1 MTVNPISAA
10 LIGLFLPLAV
20 SALGLFAWRRQGKI
34 LDLLATAAL
43 FASAVATGL
52 GAYSLGQSGASVSAS
67 IPWLWFQG
75 TGIVLS
81 LGIHLDALG
90 ALMLFVVQAL
100 GLLVLVFSRWYL
112 HGDRFY
118 GKFFVS
124 FAFFVFAMSGVVVA
138 PGLLQAFVCWEL
150 VGLGSYFLIG
160 YWHDKPEAS
169 EDPDYQAGKPFH
181 ATGLIESKLS
191 PSSAQ
196 FKAFVVNRVGDFGFL
211 TGLALCAWVVGS
223 WSGFSGG
230 DPLSWSNLFAA
241 VAGGAFGHA
250 TFLGLSGAA
259 LLTLAGLLIFLGAMG
274 KSAQFPL
281 HVWLPDAMQ
290 GPTTASA
297 IIHAA
302 TMVAAGVFLTARIYP
317 MLTPE
322 ALVAIQWV
330 GAITAFVAATIA
342 CVQWDF
348 KAVLAYST
356 ISQLG
361 YMMLGLGAGAAAGGY
376 GAGVSHLFTHAI
388 FKCMLFLG
396 AAAVIHALHG
406 IQDLGRMGGL
416 AKKMPLTALA
426 TGVGTLAILGVPGF
440 SAFWSKDAIL
450 AAARAKV
457 SLTALDGGVVFAALV
472 PWILGLV
479 TAGLTAF
486 YMGRQWLLAF
496 AGPSRDP
503 HLADHAHDPDKPSV
517 AVLLLLAVFSL
528 QIVWTGS
535 VNPASSHSWLS
546 GMLALPAGGLH
557 AIAPEGL
564 PEELA
569 HVIHVQTMLASV
581 GILAVGLA
589 VAWLL
594 YVFQP
599 ARGARTAEW
608 LRRDAPTNLVW
619 KFLANLW
626 FFDKAYDFLFAEG
639 IGRRGG
645 KAVARADLG
654 PACSLDRALDGA
666 AGLSSWAGRFANL
679 FQSGRSGAYAGW
691 TLLAL
696 FGALAL
702 VLVYAP

>member
-1 MTVNPISAA
+1 MNVNPISAA

-20 SALGLFAWRRQGKI
+20 SVLGAFTWRKLGKA
-34 LDLLATAAL
+34 LDLLSTGAL
-43 FASAVATGL
+43 LVGAVATGL
-52 GAYSLGQSGASVSAS
+52 GAIALGQSGASVSSS
-67 IPWLWFQG
+67 IPWLWFEG
-75 TGIVLS
+75 TGIVFN
-81 LGIHLDALG
+81 LGIHIDALG

-100 GLLVLVFSRWYL
+100 GFLVLVFSRWYL
-112 HGDRFY
+112 HDDRFY
-118 GKFFVS
+118 GKFFAS
-124 FAFFVFAMSGVVVA
+124 FSFFVFAMSGVVVA
-138 PGLLQAFVCWEL
+138 PGLLQAFICWEL

-160 YWHDKPEAS
+160 YWHDKPEAAAD
-169 EDPDYQAGKPFH
+169 EDYQAGKPFY

-211 TGLALCAWVVGS
+211 SGLALCAWVVS
-223 WSGFSGG
+223 TWSGFKGG
-230 DPLSWSNLFAA
+230 DPLAWSTLFGA

-250 TFLGLSGAA
+250 SFIGLTGAA
-259 LLTLAGLLIFLGAMG
+259 LLTLAGLLLFLGAMG

-361 YMMLGLGAGAAAGGY
+361 YMMLGLGSGSEAGGY

-406 IQDLGRMGGL
+406 IQDLNRMGGL

-426 TGVGTLAILGVPGF
+426 TGIGTLAILGVPGF

-450 AAARAKV
+450 AAASAKV
-457 SLTALDGGVVFAALV
+457 SIVSVAGGCTFAALI
-472 PWILGLV
+472 PWILGLG

-486 YMGRQWLLAF
+486 YMSRQWFMAF
-496 AGPSRDP
+496 AGKARDH
-503 HLADHAHDPDKPSV
+503 HLVDHAHDPDKPSV
-517 AVLLLLAVFSL
+517 IVLLLLAVFCL
-528 QIVWTGS
+528 QFVWTGT
-535 VNPASSHSWLS
+535 VKPASSHSWLS
-546 GMLALPAGGLH
+546 GLLSMPLGGLH
-557 AIAPEGL
+557 PTALEGL

-569 HVIHVQTMLASV
+569 HHFHVQTMLAS
-581 GILAVGLA
+581 IALMAVGVGA
-589 VAWLL
+589 AWFL

-599 ARGARTAEW
+599 SRGERTAEW
-608 LRRDAPTNLVW
+608 IRRDAPTSVFW
-619 KFLANLW
+619 QFLANLW
-626 FFDKAYDFLFAEG
+626 FIDKAYDLFFVEG
-639 IGRRGG
+639 LGRRGG
-645 KAVARADLG
+645 KAVAKADLG
-654 PACSLDRALDGA
+654 TCCSLDRTVDEV
-666 AGLSSWAGRFANL
+666 AGLSGWAGRFANL

-691 TLLAL
+691 TLLVA

-702 VLVYAP
+702 VLVYSR

>member
-1 MTVNPISAA
+1 MNVNPISAA

-20 SALGLFAWRRQGKI
+20 SVLGAFTWRKLGKV
-34 LDLLATAAL
+34 LDLLSTGSL
-43 FASAVATGL
+43 LVGAVVTGL
-52 GAYSLGQSGASVSAS
+52 GAIALGQSGASVSAS
-67 IPWLWFQG
+67 IPWLWFEG
-75 TGIVLS
+75 TGIVFN
-81 LGIHLDALG
+81 LGIHIDALG

-100 GLLVLVFSRWYL
+100 GFLVLVFSRWYL
-112 HGDRFY
+112 HDDRFY
-118 GKFFVS
+118 GKFFAS
-124 FAFFVFAMSGVVVA
+124 FSFFVFAMSGVVVA
-138 PGLLQAFVCWEL
+138 PGLLQAFICWEL

-169 EDPDYQAGKPFH
+169 QDEDYQAGKPFY

-211 TGLALCAWVVGS
+211 SGLALCAWVVS
-223 WSGFSGG
+223 TWSGFKGG
-230 DPLSWSNLFAA
+230 DPLAWSTLFGA
-241 VAGGAFGHA
+241 VADGAFVDA
-250 TFLGLSGAA
+250 SFIGLSGAA
-259 LLTLAGLLIFLGAMG
+259 LLTLAGLLLFLGAMG

-317 MLTPE
+317 MLTPD

-361 YMMLGLGAGAAAGGY
+361 YMMLGLGSGSEAGGY

-406 IQDLGRMGGL
+406 IQDLNRMGGL

-426 TGVGTLAILGVPGF
+426 TGIGTLAILGVPGF

-450 AAARAKV
+450 AAASAKV
-457 SLTALDGGVVFAALV
+457 TITSVAGGCTFAALV
-472 PWILGLV
+472 PWLLGLG

-486 YMGRQWLLAF
+486 YMSRQWFMAF
-496 AGPSRDP
+496 AGKARDQ
-503 HLADHAHDPDKPSV
+503 HLVDHAHDPDKPSV
-517 AVLLLLAVFSL
+517 VVLLILAFFSL
-528 QIVWTGS
+528 QFVWTGT

-546 GMLALPAGGLH
+546 GLLNMPLGGLH
-557 AIAPEGL
+557 PTLVEGL
-564 PEELA
+564 PESLS
-569 HVIHVQTMLASV
+569 HHFHVQTMIVSV
-581 GILAVGLA
+581 LLMAAGVG
-589 VAWLL
+589 VAWFL
-594 YVFQP
+594 YVFMP
-599 ARGARTAEW
+599 SRGERTAEW
-608 LRRDAPTNLVW
+608 IRRDAPTSVAW
-619 KFLANLW
+619 QFLANLW
-626 FFDKAYDFLFAEG
+626 FIDKAYDLFLVEG
-639 IGRRGG
+639 LGRRGG
-645 KAVARADLG
+645 KAVAKADLG
-654 PACSLDRALDGA
+654 TCCSLDRAVDEA
-666 AGLSSWAGRFANL
+666 AGLSGWAGRFANF

-691 TLLAL
+691 TLLVA

>member
-1 MTVNPISAA
+1 MNPILSA

-20 SALGLFAWRRQGKI
+20 SVFGTFTWRKWGKA
-34 LDLLATAAL
+34 LDLLSVGALLVGAIATC
-43 FASAVATGL
+43 L
-52 GAYSLGQSGASVSAS
+52 GAIELGQSGASVSTS
-67 IPWLWFQG
+67 VPWLWFEG
-75 TGIVLS
+75 TGIVFS

-90 ALMLFVVQAL
+90 AMMLFVVQAL
-100 GLLVLVFSRWYL
+100 GFLVLVFSRWYL
-112 HGDRFY
+112 HDDRFY
-118 GKFFVS
+118 GKFFAS
-124 FAFFVFAMSGVVVA
+124 FSFFVFAMSGVVVA
-138 PGLLQAFVCWEL
+138 PGLLQAFICWEL

-169 EDPDYQAGKPFH
+169 QDPEYQANKPFY

-196 FKAFVVNRVGDFGFL
+196 FKAFLVNRIGDFGFL
-211 TGLALCAWVVGS
+211 SGLALCAWVVS
-223 WSGFSGG
+223 TWSGFHGG
-230 DPLSWSNLFAA
+230 DPLSWSTLFGA
-241 VAGGAFGHA
+241 VAAGAFGKV
-250 TFLGLSGAA
+250 TFLGFSGAA
-259 LLTLAGLLIFLGAMG
+259 LLTLAGLLVFLGAMG

-330 GAITAFVAATIA
+330 GAITAFVAVTIA

-361 YMMLGLGAGAAAGGY
+361 YMMLGLGSGAEAGGY

-406 IQDLGRMGGL
+406 IQDLNRMGGL

-426 TGVGTLAILGVPGF
+426 TGIGTLAILGVPGF

-450 AAARAKV
+450 AAASAKV
-457 SLTALDGGVVFAALV
+457 SIASVNGDCTFGALI
-472 PWILGLV
+472 PWILGLG

-486 YMGRQWLLAF
+486 YMSRQWLLAF
-496 AGPSRDP
+496 WGKGRDA
-503 HLADHAHDPDKPSV
+503 HAVDHAHDPDKPSV
-517 AVLLLLAVFSL
+517 IVLLVLALFSI
-528 QIVWTGS
+528 QAVWTGS
-535 VNPASSHSWLS
+535 LNPASEHSWLS
-546 GMLALPAGGLH
+546 GLLATPLGGLH
-557 AIAPEGL
+557 ATAVGL
-564 PEELA
+564 PEELSR
-569 HVIHVQTMLASV
+569 VIHIQTMVATLVLLVFGV
-581 GILAVGLA
+581 GA
-589 VAWLL
+589 AWFL
-594 YVFQP
+594 YAFLPSQ
-599 ARGARTAEW
+599 GERTAQW
-608 LRRDAPTNLVW
+608 LRRDPPTNLVW
-619 KFLANLW
+619 QWLANLW
-626 FFDKAYDFLFAEG
+626 FIDKAYDWLFVEG
-639 IGRRGG
+639 LGRRGG
-645 KAVARADLG
+645 KAVAQADLSK
-654 PACSLDRALDGA
+654 CFSLDRTIDEA
-666 AGLSSWAGRFANL
+666 AGLTGWAGRFANF

-691 TLLAL
+691 TLLAV
-696 FGALAL
+696 FGALAI
-702 VLVYAP
+702 VLLYK

>member
-1 MTVNPISAA
+1 MTVNPVSAA
-10 LIGLFLPLAV
+10 LIGLFLPLGV
-20 SALGLFAWRRQGKI
+20 SLLGVFTWRRLGKA
-34 LDLLATAAL
+34 LDLLSVGAL
-43 FASAVATGL
+43 LAGAVATGL
-52 GAYSLGQSGASVSAS
+52 GAIALGQSGASVAAS
-67 IPWLWFQG
+67 IPWLAFEG
-75 TGIVLS
+75 TGIVFQ

-100 GLLVLVFSRWYL
+100 GFLVLVFSRWYL
-112 HGDRFY
+112 HDDRFY
-118 GKFFVS
+118 GKFFAS
-124 FAFFVFAMSGVVVA
+124 FSFFVFAMSGVVVA
-138 PGLLQAFVCWEL
+138 PGLLQAFICWEL

-169 EDPDYQAGKPFH
+169 DDPDYQAGKPGY

-211 TGLALCAWVVGS
+211 SGLALCAWVVSS

-230 DPLSWSNLFAA
+230 DPLAWSTLFGA
-241 VAGGAFGHA
+241 VAAGAFGNA
-250 TFLGLSGAA
+250 SFLGLSGAA

-317 MLTPE
+317 MLTPD
-322 ALVAIQWV
+322 ALTAIQWV
-330 GAITAFVAATIA
+330 GALTAFVAATIA

-406 IQDLGRMGGL
+406 TQDLNRMGGL

-426 TGVGTLAILGVPGF
+426 TGIGTLAILGVPGF

-450 AAARAKV
+450 AAASAKV
-457 SLTALDGGVVFAALV
+457 SLAGSSNFAALV
-472 PWILGLV
+472 PWILGLG

-486 YMGRQWLLAF
+486 YMSRQWFLAF
-496 AGPSRDP
+496 AGTSRDP
-503 HLADHAHDPDKPSV
+503 HLADHAHDPDRPSV
-517 AVLLLLAVFSL
+517 IVLLVLAFFSL
-528 QIVWTGS
+528 QFVWTGS
-535 VNPASSHSWLS
+535 VNPASAHTWLS
-546 GMLALPAGGLH
+546 GLLSTPSGGLH
-557 AIAPEGL
+557 TAVVEGL
-564 PEELA
+564 SESAA
-569 HVIHVQTMLASV
+569 HHIHLQTMLAS
-581 GILAVGLA
+581 IAFVGLG
-589 VAWLL
+589 VAAAWFL

-599 ARGARTAEW
+599 ARGAETALW
-608 LRRDAPTNLVW
+608 LRRDPPTNLVW
-619 KFLANLW
+619 TFLANLW
-626 FFDKAYDFLFAEG
+626 FIDKAYDFVFVEG
-639 IGRRGG
+639 LGRRGG
-645 KAVARADLG
+645 KAVAQADLN
-654 PACSLDRALDGA
+654 PTLSLDRAIDEA
-666 AGLSSWAGRFANL
+666 AGLSGWAGRFANF
-679 FQSGRSGAYAGW
+679 FQSGRSGMYAGW
-691 TLLAL
+691 TLLAV

>member
-1 MTVNPISAA
+1 MTVNPVSAA
-10 LIGLFLPLAV
+10 LIGLFVPLAV
-20 SALGLFAWRRQGKI
+20 SVLGAFTWRKLGRTI
-34 LDLLATAAL
+34 DLLSVAAL
-43 FASAVATGL
+43 AIGAVATGL
-52 GAYSLGQSGASVSAS
+52 GAISLGQSGETATAS
-67 IPWLWFQG
+67 IPWLWFEG
-75 TGIVLS
+75 TGIVLN
-81 LGIHLDALG
+81 LGVHLDALG
-90 ALMLFVVQAL
+90 ALMLFVVHAL

-112 HGDRFY
+112 HDDRFY
-118 GKFFVS
+118 GKFFAS
-124 FAFFVFAMSGVVVA
+124 FAFFIFAMSGVVVA
-138 PGLLQAFVCWEL
+138 PGLLQAFICWEL

-169 EDPDYQAGKPFH
+169 DDPEYQAGKPYY

-211 TGLALCAWVVGS
+211 SGLALCAWVVSS
-223 WSGFSGG
+223 WTGFHGG
-230 DPLSWSNLFAA
+230 DPLSWPTLFGA
-241 VAGGAFGHA
+241 VAAGAFGHA
-250 TFLGLSGAA
+250 SFLGLSGTA

-322 ALVAIQWV
+322 ALTAIQWV
-330 GAITAFVAATIA
+330 GALTAFVAATIA

-361 YMMLGLGAGAAAGGY
+361 YMMIGLGSGAQAGGY

-406 IQDLGRMGGL
+406 IQDLNRMGGL
-416 AKKMPLTALA
+416 AKMMPLTALA
-426 TGVGTLAILGVPGF
+426 TGIGTLAILGVPGF

-450 AAARAKV
+450 AAAAAKV
-457 SLTALDGGVVFAALV
+457 SIVSVAGGCTFAALV
-472 PWILGLV
+472 PWILGLG

-486 YMGRQWLLAF
+486 YMSRQWFLAF
-496 AGPSRDP
+496 AGSGRDH
-503 HLADHAHDPDKPSV
+503 HLVDHAHDPDRPSV
-517 AVLLLLAVFSL
+517 IVLLILAFFSL
-528 QIVWTGS
+528 QFVWTGT
-535 VNPASSHSWLS
+535 VNPASEHSWLS
-546 GMLALPAGGLH
+546 GLLSLPVGGLH
-557 AIAPEGL
+557 PVAVEGL

-569 HVIHVQTMLASV
+569 WHFHVQTMLASV
-581 GILAVGLA
+581 VFLAIGVGA
-589 VAWLL
+589 AWFL

-599 ARGARTAEW
+599 ARGERTAEW
-608 LRRDAPTNLVW
+608 LRREAPTNLVW
-619 KFLANLW
+619 QFLANLW
-626 FFDKAYDFLFAEG
+626 FIDKAYDFLFVEG
-639 IGRRGG
+639 LGRRGG
-645 KAVARADLG
+645 KLVAQADLS
-654 PACSLDRALDGA
+654 PIISLDRTIDEA
-666 AGLSSWAGRFANL
+666 AGLSGWAGRFANF
-679 FQSGRSGAYAGW
+679 FQSGRSGMYAGW

-696 FGALAL
+696 FGVLAM
-702 VLVYAP
+702 VLVYAK